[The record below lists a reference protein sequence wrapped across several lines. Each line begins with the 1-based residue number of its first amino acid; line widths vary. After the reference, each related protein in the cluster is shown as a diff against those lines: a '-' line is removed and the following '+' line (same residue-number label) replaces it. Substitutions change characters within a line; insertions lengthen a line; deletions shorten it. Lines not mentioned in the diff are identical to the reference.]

1 MPTILEATGI
11 KPPEEVDG
19 IKQKPM
25 EGVSMAYSFDKANAN
40 APSTRQTQY
49 FELAGNRAIYH
60 DGWIA
65 STTPPAGPWEMGT
78 GKLPDVTNGYHWEL
92 YNIAEDYSQYK
103 DLAAENPGKLNE
115 MQALF
120 LTEAGKYNV
129 FPMDNRAFA
138 RIVTPRPSTVAGK
151 TEFTYTGE
159 VSGIPPGN
167 AASILDR
174 DYTMTADLTI
184 PEGGAE
190 GMIVTM
196 GGHFGG
202 YGLYLSKSFN
212 WWLHKRLIEAGGV
225 ALFLVGLFLT
235 WLGKKKKWSSRAMR
249 VGQTVMVVAALVV
262 LAVFGTGALG
272 IGKGRPVF
280 AYNLFDLKRYLW
292 QGRAISPGKHTL
304 VFDFKYDGP
313 GPGKG
318 GTGVLS
324 VDGKQLDRKTIP
336 HTMPLVV
343 TFFETF
349 DVGVDTRTPVDESY
363 ELPFRFTGKIDKLTI
378 KVGPSQLSE
387 AEKQTA
393 AEEIQKAS
401 D

>member
-1 MPTILEATGI
+1 M
-11 KPPEEVDG
+11 
-19 IKQKPM
+19 
-25 EGVSMAYSFDKANAN
+25 
-40 APSTRQTQY
+40 
-49 FELAGNRAIYH
+49 
-60 DGWIA
+60 
-65 STTPPAGPWEMGT
+65 
-78 GKLPDVTNGYHWEL
+78 PDVVNGYHWEL
-92 YNIAEDYSQYK
+92 YNLAEDYSQYK
-103 DLAAENPGKLNE
+103 DLSAENPDKVKE

-120 LTEAGKYNV
+120 LTEATKYNV
-129 FPMDNRAFA
+129 FPMDNSAFA
-138 RIVTPRPSTVAGK
+138 RLVTPRPSSVAGR

-167 AASILDR
+167 APSILDR

-184 PEGGAE
+184 PKGGAE

-196 GGHFGG
+196 GGRFGG
-202 YGLYLSKSFN
+202 YGLYLCRSFN
-212 WWLHKRLIEAGGV
+212 WWNVAGFIKAGGLV
-225 ALFLVGLFLT
+225 LFLAGLFLA
-235 WLGKKKKWSSRAMR
+235 WLGRKRRWSVFTMLGRTIMAASFLL
-249 VGQTVMVVAALVV
+249 VVAV
-262 LAVFGTGALG
+262 LATAAFE

-280 AYNLFDLKRYLW
+280 VYNLFDLKRYLW
-292 QGRAISPGKHTL
+292 QGKAISPGKHTL

-318 GTGVLS
+318 GTGILS
-324 VDGKQLDRKTIP
+324 VDGNVLANKTIP

-349 DVGVDTRTPVDESY
+349 DVGVDTRTPVDQSY

-387 AEKQTA
+387 AQQQTA
-393 AEEIQKAS
+393 ADTIQKDS